1 MGARRCLKKKKF
13 IASFLR
19 QHGCVYVRNGR
30 FLEFRRATRG
40 PDLAQV
46 HTWRRG
52 TPGAEESTGLR
63 SRDLDSGSSPSAHQP
78 LGNSVCPSGKW
89 EARLFKIFPSFF
101 FLIYFSVLGR
111 SCSTETCSGTVVLAS
126 GLSSCRHGL
135 MWGLSP
141 PTQASNPHCKA
152 DLNHWA
158 AREVLR
164 IFHLRS
170 RILVLICPLLWPPE
184 DTWKVLA
191 EALLR
196 VPMAL
201 KIKS

>member
-1 MGARRCLKKKKF
+1 MFTKLLTYCICKPGQLGFGESCGMHFLLKDGKGLAIINTLFCRDGSKALPEKKKF

-46 HTWRRG
+46 RAWRGG

-101 FLIYFSVLGR
+101 FFNLFLCVGS
-111 SCSTETCSGTVVLAS
+111 
-126 GLSSCRHGL
+126 
-135 MWGLSP
+135 
-141 PTQASNPHCKA
+141 
-152 DLNHWA
+152 
-158 AREVLR
+158 
-164 IFHLRS
+164 
-170 RILVLICPLLWPPE
+170 
-184 DTWKVLA
+184 
-191 EALLR
+191 
-196 VPMAL
+196 
-201 KIKS
+201 